1 MKGGDIVVLG
11 TSAGG
16 IEALEER
23 SSFLKKISMESSQK
37 KQFRTQKTLNERA
50 RKLEHQT
57 ETIRKIARKIDA
69 S

>member
-1 MKGGDIVVLG
+1 MKGRDIVVLG

-37 KQFRTQKTLNERA
+37 KQFRTQKL
-50 RKLEHQT
+50 
-57 ETIRKIARKIDA
+57 
-69 S
+69 